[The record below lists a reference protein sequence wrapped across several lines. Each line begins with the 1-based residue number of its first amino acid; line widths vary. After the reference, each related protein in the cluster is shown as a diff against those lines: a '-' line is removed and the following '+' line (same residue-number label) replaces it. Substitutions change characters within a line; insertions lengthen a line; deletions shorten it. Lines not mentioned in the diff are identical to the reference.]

1 MAIKQ
6 LVESGQTVEVQQ
18 TTFSLDVIERYVCN
32 TLPETVNNGG
42 LPFDVVVLGAGMLGA
57 YCAEKIYRRGGNKR
71 VLIPEAGDFV
81 VSEHV
86 QNLARIRLNVA
97 DAVSSDPGVPRERV
111 WGLPWRSNQAMP
123 GLAYCVGGR
132 SLYWGGWAPRLA
144 AADQTLWPV
153 GVANYLNANYKQVE
167 REIGVDPSTD
177 FIMGAL

>member
-97 DAVSSDPGVPRERV
+97 DAVSSDPAHRAS
-111 WGLPWRSNQAMP
+111 GLGSVAAKQSSYAGA
-123 GLAYCVGGR
+123 GLLRRWTVVILGR
-132 SLYWGGWAPRLA
+132 LGA
-144 AADQTLWPV
+144 AAH
-153 GVANYLNANYKQVE
+153 
-167 REIGVDPSTD
+167 RR
-177 FIMGAL
+177 